1 MNCSDMP
8 RVEPSPEAPS
18 HLGVSVG
25 LFPSLS
31 KVIIG
36 PDVLV
41 HLLQK
46 LFQSLWWLPGK
57 ILHHRCWSEPFDHSL
72 DDNLIWHRSCL
83 GPESQKYSDICLQV
97 FLMVLHALEQG
108 LGSYWFRLETLKA
121 GYQHVLQLLP

>member
-1 MNCSDMP
+1 MDCSDMP
-8 RVEPSPEAPS
+8 MLDPSSEAPS
-18 HLGVSVG
+18 HLEVSIG

-57 ILHHRCWSEPFDHSL
+57 ILHRRSLSEPFDHSF
-72 DDNLIWHRSCL
+72 DDYLIWHRWCL
-83 GPESQKYSDICLQV
+83 GPESQKPSDICL
-97 FLMVLHALEQG
+97 
-108 LGSYWFRLETLKA
+108 
-121 GYQHVLQLLP
+121 